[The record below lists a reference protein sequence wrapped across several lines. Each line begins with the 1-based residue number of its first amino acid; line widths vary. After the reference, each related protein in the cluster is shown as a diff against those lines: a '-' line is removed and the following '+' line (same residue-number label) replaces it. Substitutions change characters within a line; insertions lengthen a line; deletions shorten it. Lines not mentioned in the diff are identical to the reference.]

1 MSAHVDSNR
10 SLARDCL
17 RVVAGLFVF
26 AFGVHLTIWANVG
39 LAPWDCLGMGISYHT
54 PFNYGLAMT
63 ATSVVILVIDI
74 AMGEKVGLGTI
85 IDALL
90 TGNFAQLFNDLN
102 PLPLNESLPMGLI
115 VILVGYAVMAL
126 GMKVYMEAGLGCGP
140 RDALL
145 VGLGRRLPRVPI
157 GAVSM
162 ALWSAATL
170 LGWLLG
176 GPIGPGTLVAAL
188 AAGSVMQVIYDAL
201 GFEPRDVT
209 HRGLGEVLSPA
220 RSPQEGS

>member
-1 MSAHVDSNR
+1 MSALQDSLR
-10 SLARDCL
+10 GLLLDSL
-17 RVVAGLFVF
+17 RVVVGLFVF
-26 AFGVHLTIWANVG
+26 AFGVHLTIWANIG

-54 PFNYGLAMT
+54 PLNYGLAIT

-74 AMGEKVGLGTI
+74 AMGEKIGLGTI

-102 PLPLNESLPMGLI
+102 PLPLNESLVVGLI
-115 VILVGYAVMAL
+115 VILVGYAIMAM
-126 GMKVYMEAGLGCGP
+126 GMKIYMEASLGCGP

-145 VGLGRRLPRVPI
+145 VGLGRRLPRMPI

-188 AAGSVMQVIYDAL
+188 AAGSVMQVIYNAL
-201 GFEPRDVT
+201 SFEPRDVT
-209 HRGLGEVLSPA
+209 HRGLGELLAQSA
-220 RSPQEGS
+220 QEA